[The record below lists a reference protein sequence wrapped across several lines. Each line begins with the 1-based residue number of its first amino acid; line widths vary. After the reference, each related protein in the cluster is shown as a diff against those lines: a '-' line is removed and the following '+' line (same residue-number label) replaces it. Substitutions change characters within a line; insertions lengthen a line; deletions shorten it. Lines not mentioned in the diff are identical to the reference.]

1 MPPVTEQPDSAL
13 VELTRGGNAEAFA
26 ELWRRHSRAARAV
39 ARSQTSTFDADD
51 LISEAYVKI
60 YQAIAAGGGPTAA
73 FRPYLFT
80 TVRNL
85 AASWGRSR
93 HETAYDEMEAVEDP
107 AFSEAATMEALDR
120 SLTAKAFHSLPT
132 RWQEVLWYCEVESLT
147 PQQVAPLFG
156 MTPNAVAALAYRAR
170 EGLRQAWIQAH
181 LASLPEGSEC
191 RWTTERLGSYARHG
205 LGKRDTAAVEAHLRE
220 CAKCTIVASEASEV
234 GSRLSLVLLPLT
246 LGIGGAAA
254 YSAWLQSGAGTAA
267 YALGASGAVAPGSAA
282 PTPGTGGSVGS
293 GASAGSSAA
302 SSTASGGMLGIGL
315 TITGVLVA
323 ASVAA
328 GFVFGPLLFADA
340 SGSVSADRAVQSQE
354 PPADSSA
361 PSSTNPQSAAIPQ
374 PAVPAPAAPVLTD
387 PGAGTPTAAPVVTGP
402 ATPAAPSAPTYP
414 ATPVPTITP
423 TPSPTPPVATPPTAP
438 TVIAPLGKTETAA
451 TTLPASGT
459 AAPKARIVVSA
470 VSAGT
475 SAGTSVASPLAPA
488 TASSSSTASIVV
500 GSTSADA
507 TGAWTLT
514 LDLSTLGDG
523 AWSLGFVQAT
533 AAGTST
539 ATSSI
544 VTIDRTALAPVLAA
558 PDTGSGA
565 YAGLLSPILSGTA
578 EPGATVEV
586 SDHGVVQN
594 RVTAAADGTWTTD
607 QLTGV
612 QPDFSVSA
620 RQTDRLGNVS
630 VSSAPVAGSVAVPQ
644 VTIEPLPDR
653 RFLLTVT
660 GIPGAEVRLFADGKG
675 ASNAFRLD
683 TYGHASELLRW
694 GLDDTLVHRFG
705 TAYFVGDRRGVLV
718 DQPVTLF

>member
-26 ELWRRHSRAARAV
+26 ELWRRHSRAAHAV

-107 AFSEAATMEALDR
+107 AFSESATMEALDR

-181 LASLPEGSEC
+181 LASLPERSEC

-220 CAKCTIVASEASEV
+220 CPKCTIVASEASEV

-282 PTPGTGGSVGS
+282 PTPGTGGSAGS
-293 GASAGSSAA
+293 GASAGSSA
-302 SSTASGGMLGIGL
+302 ASGGMLGIGL

-323 ASVAA
+323 ASVSA
-328 GFVFGPLLFADA
+328 GFAFGPQLFADA

-361 PSSTNPQSAAIPQ
+361 PSSTNPRSAAIPQ
-374 PAVPAPAAPVLTD
+374 PAVPAPAAPELTD
-387 PGAGTPTAAPVVTGP
+387 PGAGVPTAEPVVTGP
-402 ATPAAPSAPTYP
+402 AAPATPAAPAAPTRP
-414 ATPVPTITP
+414 ATPVPTATP
-423 TPSPTPPVATPPTAP
+423 TPAPTPPVASPPTAP
-438 TVIAPLGKTETAA
+438 TVNAPLGRTETAA
-451 TTLPASGT
+451 TTLPASGR

-475 SAGTSVASPLAPA
+475 SAGTSVASRLAPA
-488 TASSSSTASIVV
+488 SASSPTTASIVV

-507 TGAWTLT
+507 TGAWALT

-539 ATSSI
+539 AASSI
-544 VTIDRTALAPVLAA
+544 VTIDRTALAPVPAA

-586 SDHGVVQN
+586 SDHGVVQDT
-594 RVTAAADGTWTTD
+594 VTAAADGTWTTD
-607 QLTGV
+607 QLAGV

-630 VSSAPVAGSVAVPQ
+630 VPSAPVTGSVAVPQ

-660 GIPGAEVRLFADGKG
+660 GVPGAEVRLFADGTG
-675 ASNAFRLD
+675 ASNVFRLD
-683 TYGHASELLRW
+683 QYGHASELLRW
-694 GLDDTLVHRFG
+694 RLDDTLVHRFG